1 MGIPDTVIG
10 TKSWEVVAAGEV
22 LIFLE
27 HHAPM
32 AAGFRLAPSGFI
44 TGRRVKASSGLHY
57 IAWWRYADS
66 SCSIHI

>member
-44 TGRRVKASSGLHY
+44 TGRRVKRHQAY